1 MTAGT
6 RDTFK
11 ELNPSSNF
19 LVVRYTELVHSG
31 FYVLS
36 LVQCFTPGYFCLS
49 MLTLC
54 VQSKLRMYVCRH
66 SLVACNGRT

>member
-19 LVVRYTELVHSG
+19 LIVTYAVLMHSG

-36 LVQCFTPGYFCLS
+36 LVQCFTPDYFCLS

-54 VQSKLRMYVCRH
+54 AR
-66 SLVACNGRT
+66 SLSYIRI